1 MTITL
6 ICIQKGIA
14 NLNQALIHNG
24 ALLDAGCWMHHCSS
38 HSALFHLLL
47 RLPHTTSKRGEK
59 RKKRKTSVG
68 LKLFIF
74 PKGTDLQRKG
84 GQYLYSIDTV
94 SMSIATVVV
103 SSRPVTIIALTL
115 DSAKRNEIQCDRKMF
130 FQ

>member
-1 MTITL
+1 M
-6 ICIQKGIA
+6 
-14 NLNQALIHNG
+14 
-24 ALLDAGCWMHHCSS
+24 LDAPLFQPFGIVP
-38 HSALFHLLL
+38 SAAPIT
-47 RLPHTTSKRGEK
+47 PHNIKAGG
-59 RKKRKTSVG
+59 KKRKTSVG

-84 GQYLYSIDTV
+84 GQYSIDTV